1 MTPKEKDKA
10 YKAKYY
16 QENKERM
23 REISRAWGKANP
35 EKLKQHRRKTLLK
48 TKSGITPEIYKK
60 MFEEQ
65 QGCCAICGRHQTE
78 FKRTLDVDHDHVTGK
93 VRKLLCIYC
102 NTNVG
107 VYELHKEQIEQY
119 LATID
124 KE

>member
-1 MTPKEKDKA
+1 
-10 YKAKYY
+10 
-16 QENKERM
+16 M
-23 REISRAWGKANP
+23 REMSRAWGKANP

-107 VYELHKEQIEQY
+107 VYELYKEQIEQY